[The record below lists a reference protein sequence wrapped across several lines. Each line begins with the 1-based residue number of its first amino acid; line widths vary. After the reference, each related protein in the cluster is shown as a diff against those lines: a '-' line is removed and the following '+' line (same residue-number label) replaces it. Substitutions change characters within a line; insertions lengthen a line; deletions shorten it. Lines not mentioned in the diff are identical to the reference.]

1 MNCNSFCLMLTHVT
15 HVIML
20 LIGSMVQ
27 FRILW
32 LLLRWL
38 ADLIQELLQQHQ
50 RFWSDKI
57 VNRSLVVQG
66 LRWTVWAERTTW
78 RPMGRPMGRWW
89 IDESMYW
96 SIQTDVIDVIKNLC
110 ITNWDMMTWW
120 YDDSTWLYINSKQSR
135 VKRIKRSQESQDP
148 KDFFKVY
155 YQRVVDQRAN

>member
-96 SIQTDVIDVIKNLC
+96 SIRTDVIDVIKNLC